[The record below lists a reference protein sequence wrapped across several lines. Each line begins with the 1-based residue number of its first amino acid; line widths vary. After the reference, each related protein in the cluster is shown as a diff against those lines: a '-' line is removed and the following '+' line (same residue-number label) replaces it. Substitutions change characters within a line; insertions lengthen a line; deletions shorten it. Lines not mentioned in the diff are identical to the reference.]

1 MAGASAGSYFGTPAL
16 YGVMQ
21 KVNVKNIFQN
31 KPFRLNDLAQ
41 NFFLNLKWEIW
52 YRFLVHIGR
61 CFEKYWQSR
70 ISE

>member
-31 KPFRLNDLAQ
+31 K
-41 NFFLNLKWEIW
+41 
-52 YRFLVHIGR
+52 LVNTKPYFSGR
-61 CFEKYWQSR
+61 DFS
-70 ISE
+70 